1 MAPVTVS
8 VPLCV
13 ALPVVKVPKEAAVAK
28 RFVDDA
34 TEEKR
39 LVEVAW
45 VVVAFTPVKFW
56 SVEEAVARRLSA
68 CRVPVAVMLVAV
80 RLPVT

>member
-45 VVVAFTPVKFW
+45 VVVA
-56 SVEEAVARRLSA
+56 
-68 CRVPVAVMLVAV
+68 
-80 RLPVT
+80 